1 MLSLTITAP
10 ATATTVKDLMRLNG
24 QVTARQITLQT
35 PASNAASV
43 FFGGKSTQ
51 DHELQ
56 PDTNGT
62 VLERDPAT
70 LWVRGNGSDVI
81 ALGVVVED

>member
-1 MLSLTITAP
+1 MLSLTVTAP
-10 ATATTVKDLMRLNG
+10 TTPTTVRDLMRLNTSL
-24 QVTARQITLQT
+24 VARQITLQT
-35 PASNAASV
+35 PAANGASV

-62 VLERDPAT
+62 VLEREPGT
-70 LWVRGNGSDVI
+70 LWVRGNGADVVAI
-81 ALGVVVED
+81 GVVVED